1 MLLAE
6 AAEAAKKFEPFD
18 IIMVVVTILL
28 VMAFIRLVSQ
38 PVKNKFAIA
47 FTAVSIIVFAL
58 ADVAMIKTS
67 WL

>member
-18 IIMVVVTILL
+18 MIMVVVTILL
-28 VMAFIRLVSQ
+28 VVALVRLVSQ
-38 PVKNKFAIA
+38 SVKNKFAIA
-47 FTAVSIIVFAL
+47 FTSVSLIVFVL